1 MIFRLFLHIPFYSV
15 LVFCHSAYANDLIES
30 ANWQLVKNKQ
40 DITVYTKAV
49 AGSDILKVKTQI
61 IINAEIKQIR
71 AILDDAAHRKNWIPY
86 LKTSTVAY
94 AFSNTEKLEYS
105 HFSAPWP
112 ASDRDFVYRL
122 RLVHQ
127 DANKLI
133 YHMKSEDSPLLP
145 VHNDMIRADL
155 IESSYTLTAL
165 TKQQTQVELIFHA
178 DPKGWLPIWII
189 NIIQKTLPYL
199 ILRNLREQASG
210 DYETTIKALN

>member
-1 MIFRLFLHIPFYSV
+1 MIFKPFLHIPFYSA
-15 LVFCHSAYANDLIES
+15 LVFFHSAYANDLIEP

-71 AILDDAAHRKNWIPY
+71 AILDDAPHRKNWIPY
-86 LKTSTVAY
+86 LKSSSIAY
-94 AFSNTEKLEYS
+94 SFSNTEKLEHSY
-105 HFSAPWP
+105 FSAPWP

-122 RLVHQ
+122 RLIHQ
-127 DANKLI
+127 DESKLI
-133 YHMKSEDSPLLP
+133 YHMKSEENFLLP
-145 VHNDMIRADL
+145 VQDDMIRAEL

-165 TKQQTQVELIFHA
+165 NEQKTQVELVFHA
-178 DPKGWLPIWII
+178 DPKGWLPVWII

-199 ILRNLREQASG
+199 ILRNLREQALGKYPSQ
-210 DYETTIKALN
+210 NN